1 MPGFLLHQG
10 ATVMC
15 VHGGTAQPSE
25 PSPRVRVGGL
35 PVATQGPPYVI
46 SGCPFVPPEGNG
58 PCVSAGW
65 STAAV
70 RVRISGTPVLL
81 TDSIG
86 ICTPTGT
93 PLIVAGSQT
102 RVKGT

>member
-1 MPGFLLHQG
+1 
-10 ATVMC
+10 
-15 VHGGTAQPSE
+15 
-25 PSPRVRVGGL
+25 
-35 PVATQGPPYVI
+35 
-46 SGCPFVPPEGNG
+46 
-58 PCVSAGW
+58 VSAGW